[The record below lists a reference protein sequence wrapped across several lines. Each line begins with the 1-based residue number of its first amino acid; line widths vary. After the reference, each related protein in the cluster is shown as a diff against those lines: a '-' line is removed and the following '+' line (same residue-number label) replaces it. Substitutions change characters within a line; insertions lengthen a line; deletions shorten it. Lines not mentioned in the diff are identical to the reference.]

1 MPQYHDYNYSN
12 FTGVSEQRRGL
23 LKTYTWMFF
32 GLLIT
37 AATSYLMYAT
47 NLYFRHYPRADA
59 ADFDACAIRNRV
71 WIYRSDA
78 QRVKLDDESAVC
90 RFRHHDGNLADIPGN
105 RLPAGNDFRRVF

>member
-37 AATSYLMYAT
+37 AATS
-47 NLYFRHYPRADA
+47 
-59 ADFDACAIRNRV
+59 
-71 WIYRSDA
+71 
-78 QRVKLDDESAVC
+78 
-90 RFRHHDGNLADIPGN
+90 
-105 RLPAGNDFRRVF
+105 

>member
-47 NLYFRHYPRADA
+47 NLYF
-59 ADFDACAIRNRV
+59 AIIRGPMPLILMLV
-71 WIYRSDA
+71 QFGIAFGFTGAMRSA
-78 QRVKLDDESAVC
+78 SSGE
-90 RFRHHDGNLADIPGN
+90 
-105 RLPAGNDFRRVF
+105 